1 MIFLIAVFITAM
13 SYAAS
18 ITVTNPHSGTTWHQG
33 TTYTITWTKSGTMN
47 ANVKIRLYQ
56 GSTKVLNITNSTPN
70 DGSYSWP
77 IPSSLPDGS
86 YVIRVKTLDNAVFD
100 DSDSFNIAH
109 GVPAGSITVTNPHS
123 GDCWQKGNTYI
134 INWTHSGHA
143 TANVKIRLYQGSSLI
158 LPITNSTSNDGS
170 YSWSVPAT
178 ISEGSYMIRV
188 KTVDNNF
195 YDDSD
200 SFNIS
205 NSCGGDDGT
214 PSINLGNFRASMNLV
229 ELAIFMHGPGPR
241 IRGIGGIR
249 NVFEKANFKQPVTMK
264 LMKGKMEVMNFGTFK
279 PVVRRGRVVFNT
291 MPSMFN
297 LRLSPKQREMIQAHP
312 QEYRLVIMSKGEVL
326 LNKALRVKA
335 PKRGKVINSKLTMI
349 NPNIVK
355 NARFIKKCPDLAV
368 VDIKFTIVR
377 KYSQFR
383 GRVRITGI
391 VKNVGNADYISHK
404 GQQAI
409 ILDKGDS
416 RYRLKRVDFKDLK
429 VGKTIKISYE
439 RDWNSS
445 SPNEGEFPPTYR
457 VYLSYDPDIGM
468 DNLKT
473 NDDCNP
479 NNNSKTKNGKA
490 INDML
495 R

>member
-1 MIFLIAVFITAM
+1 MKKRVLMIFLIAVFITAM
-13 SYAAS
+13 SYAAGTIKVKS
-18 ITVTNPHSGTTWHQG
+18 PTSRTCLEKGSTVNIEWERVGYTGTH
-33 TTYTITWTKSGTMN
+33 
-47 ANVKIRLYQ
+47 VKINFFHDGIVPANYVGGSQ
-56 GSTKVLNITNSTPN
+56 IIVANSGST
-70 DGSYSWP
+70 SWYIDP
-77 IPSSLPDGS
+77 AKFSVGKT
-86 YVIRVKTLDNAVFD
+86 YYFRVKGIKKVNGQWQDVGVNG
-100 DSDSFNIAH
+100 DSD
-109 GVPAGSITVTNPHS
+109 PL
-123 GDCWQKGNTYI
+123 YI
-134 INWTHSGHA
+134 FKVCKVIDPRIFKA
-143 TANVKIRLYQGSSLI
+143 
-158 LPITNSTSNDGS
+158 
-170 YSWSVPAT
+170 
-178 ISEGSYMIRV
+178 
-188 KTVDNNF
+188 
-195 YDDSD
+195 YDPWWW
-200 SFNIS
+200 I
-205 NSCGGDDGT
+205 
-214 PSINLGNFRASMNLV
+214 
-229 ELAIFMHGPGPR
+229 HGPGPMR
-241 IRGIGGIR
+241 
-249 NVFEKANFKQPVTMK
+249 VDLSKVKQLFEKENYKRAVIVK
-264 LMKGKMEVMNFGTFK
+264 LFRGKSEVMSLGTFK
-279 PVVRRGRVVFNT
+279 PVVRRGRVAFNT

-297 LRLSPKQREMIQAHP
+297 LRLSPEQREMIQAHP